1 MKTHWHEKLE
11 AESLGL
17 LDDDWLLFF
26 PLTLERDVEIVVEES
41 VHYVQGDPGGAN
53 DEWWE
58 CGEPKG
64 EPVSTVREASAP
76 LAGRSYHRCIAQT
89 LHYPEHYLLCL
100 HRQLTNCP
108 GKYRFPP
115 TLHELPPPVG
125 AVPPRL
131 HARIRRLRGVRL

>member
-41 VHYVQGDPGGAN
+41 VHYVQGDPRGAN

-76 LAGRSYHRCIAQT
+76 LAGRSHRRCIPRTLPSLLAQAT
-89 LHYPEHYLLCL
+89 
-100 HRQLTNCP
+100 
-108 GKYRFPP
+108 
-115 TLHELPPPVG
+115 HELPRKISIPTDT
-125 AVPPRL
+125 A
-131 HARIRRLRGVRL
+131 

>member
-1 MKTHWHEKLE
+1 MTT
-11 AESLGL
+11 GCY
-17 LDDDWLLFF
+17 FF

-76 LAGRSYHRCIAQT
+76 LAGRSYRRCITQT
-89 LHYPEHYLLCL
+89 LPRTLPSLLA
-100 HRQLTNCP
+100 QAT
-108 GKYRFPP
+108 
-115 TLHELPPPVG
+115 HELPRKISIPTDT
-125 AVPPRL
+125 A
-131 HARIRRLRGVRL
+131 